1 MTPLLAVIDMQR
13 VFGEP
18 DSAWLAPRFAEI
30 VGPVRRLVG
39 AFGPRVVF
47 TRFVAPAVPAGAW
60 RRYYD
65 QWPFALQPPGAR
77 IYELAD
83 EFAGQPGKTLDA
95 TTFSKWGPELA
106 GLTGGPGGDPG
117 QLVLAGVSTDC
128 CVLSTALAAADAGV
142 SVSVVADACAGVT
155 DESHRQAL
163 DILRLYGP
171 LVEVVSV
178 ADIVGEAGPA
188 AGTVGEAGP
197 AAGTVGEAGPA
208 AGANGEAADGAGPG
222 RPRVPGHAAA
232 PSAGPG

>member
-1 MTPLLAVIDMQR
+1 MGSRDGAGSHDGAGPGMTGPAVRSPGSGDALPLLAVIDMQR

-18 DSAWLAPRFAEI
+18 GSAWLAPRFAELI
-30 VGPVRRLVG
+30 GPVRRLVD
-39 AFGPRVVF
+39 AFQPRVIF

-65 QWPFALQPPGAR
+65 QWPFALQPADAR

-83 EFAGQPGKTLDA
+83 EFAGQPGQPGRTLDA

-106 GLTGGPGGDPG
+106 ALTGGPGGDPG

-142 SVSVVADACAGVT
+142 AVRVVADACAGVT

-178 ADIVGEAGPA
+178 ADVTGDSVGKAGP
-188 AGTVGEAGP
+188 P
-197 AAGTVGEAGPA
+197 AAA
-208 AGANGEAADGAGPG
+208 
-222 RPRVPGHAAA
+222 R
-232 PSAGPG
+232 